1 MLGANYPNQMGGA
14 AFGSAMP
21 GAMFGGGMYGINNMV
36 AQQMGQL
43 GQMSN
48 MMGGG
53 FAQQQQPGQFQNQ
66 GRYSPTKKK

>member
-1 MLGANYPNQMGGA
+1 MGGA

-21 GAMFGGGMYGINNMV
+21 GAMFGGGMYDNML

-43 GQMSN
+43 GQMTSN

-53 FAQQQQPGQFQNQ
+53 FQQQQLPGQFQNQ
-66 GRYSPTKKK
+66 QGRNSPTKKK